1 MSHARPWL
9 LAPLL
14 GLAGC
19 SSTGQPELTLPA
31 VAMPAGTKE
40 FNAEG
45 VTVTLEEARLA
56 IGPVYFCA
64 SASGSANLCETA
76 LGEIR
81 DVARVD
87 GLASEAQSIGEFRGF
102 TGDIQSASYD
112 YGIHWYL
119 TEKQPASAPEA
130 PGGHS
135 AHVEGTASQ
144 GALSVRFVADVDV
157 VAPFQGER
165 AVPTTKVE
173 GTVGADSERVE
184 VRFDVASWLSGVD
197 WPAALAS
204 GQDPFSIAP
213 GSRDHDAIVIDM
225 VSVRPPTFVF
235 VAAGAR

>member
-1 MSHARPWL
+1 MRDRRPWL
-9 LAPLL
+9 LAALL

-19 SSTGQPELTLPA
+19 SSTGQPELSLPA
-31 VAMPAGTKE
+31 FAVPAGTKE
-40 FNAEG
+40 LVSED
-45 VTVTLEEARLA
+45 VTVTLDQARLSL
-56 IGPVYFCA
+56 GPVYFCA
-64 SASGSANLCETA
+64 SASGSATLCETA
-76 LGEIR
+76 LGEI
-81 DVARVD
+81 
-87 GLASEAQSIGEFRGF
+87 LAVTRIDALAAEAQPLGEFRGF
-102 TGDIQSASYD
+102 TGDIRSASYD

-119 TEKQPASAPEA
+119 TENEPASAPEA

-157 VAPFQGER
+157 IAPFQGQH

-173 GTVGADSERVE
+173 GKVDTDTARVE

-204 GQDPFSIAP
+204 GQDPHVIAP

-225 VSVRPPTFVF
+225 VSVRPPTFTF
-235 VAAGAR
+235 VALESP

>member
-1 MSHARPWL
+1 MSHPRPWL
-9 LAPLL
+9 LAALL

-19 SSTGQPELTLPA
+19 SSTGQPELTFPA
-31 VAMPAGTKE
+31 FAVPAGTKE
-40 FNAEG
+40 LVAEG
-45 VTVTLEEARLA
+45 VTVTLDQARLSL
-56 IGPVYFCA
+56 GPVYFCA
-64 SASGSANLCETA
+64 SASGSATLCETA

-81 DVARVD
+81 EVTRIDA
-87 GLASEAQSIGEFRGF
+87 LAAEAQPIGEFRGF
-102 TGDIQSASYD
+102 TGDIRSASYD

-119 TEKQPASAPEA
+119 TENEPSPAPEA

-157 VAPFQGER
+157 VAPFQGQR

-173 GTVGADSERVE
+173 GTASADTAAVE

-197 WPAALAS
+197 WPAALAA
-204 GQDPFSIAP
+204 GEDPLTIAP

-235 VAAGAR
+235 VAAAAP

>member
-1 MSHARPWL
+1 MRGARPWL
-9 LAPLL
+9 LALL
-14 GLAGC
+14 FGLVGC
-19 SSTGQPELTLPA
+19 SGTGQPEMTFPA
-31 VAMPAGTKE
+31 LAVPDGTKE
-40 FNAEG
+40 LVVDG
-45 VTVTLEEARLA
+45 VTVTLDEASLA
-56 IGPVYFCA
+56 FGPVYFCA
-64 SASGSANLCETA
+64 SESGSANLCDTA
-76 LGEIR
+76 LGEIH
-81 DVARVD
+81 DVTRVD
-87 GLASEAQSIGEFRGF
+87 GLANEAQPIGEFRGF

-119 TEKQPASAPEA
+119 TEKQPAPAPEA

-135 AHVEGTASQ
+135 AHVEGIASQ

-173 GTVGADSERVE
+173 GKVDADTARVE

-197 WPAALAS
+197 WPAVLAS